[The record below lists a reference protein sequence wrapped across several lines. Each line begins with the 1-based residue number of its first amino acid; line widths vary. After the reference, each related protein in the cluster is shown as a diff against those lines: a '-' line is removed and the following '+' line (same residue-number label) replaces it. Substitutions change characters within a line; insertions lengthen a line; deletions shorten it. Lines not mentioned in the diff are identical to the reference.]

1 MDQYARM
8 LEHDRKEAMN
18 SLTQCEAA
26 LAASR
31 EVINQER
38 LYHRA
43 SQEEL
48 TFERERH
55 KETVE
60 LLERVFEEA
69 RRSGEIADSLGCQ
82 IATLQAAS
90 SSGIAQVVPQ
100 DSASMKAPL
109 GKESPKP
116 LDALPEAC
124 ASSQFSSKHS
134 SKDEKQQEAR
144 PVNID
149 PSNGPEHKWQLQTI
163 ETQSSTS
170 RVTGST
176 SAIEGADKYK
186 RSKRSKRVQ

>member
-1 MDQYARM
+1 MDRYARM

-116 LDALPEAC
+116 LDA
-124 ASSQFSSKHS
+124 SSQFSSKHS
-134 SKDEKQQEAR
+134 GKDEKQQEAR

-170 RVTGST
+170 RVTGSA